1 MTTTLITPAPGPAAS
16 PRRSKRAS
24 QGPVGGRGG
33 GDAWKLVLP
42 CLLPVMLFSVY
53 PLLRGIYLGFT
64 DAEAGLNATT
74 TFTGLENY
82 RNLRGY
88 DLFWDSFRIGLIWTV
103 SVTTLQFFL
112 SLALAL
118 LLNLDLKLRWLAR
131 TLALVPWAIPPVI
144 VAIMWRLM
152 LHPRSGAVNKVLR
165 ELGFAGDTN
174 WLGDFKYALPAAI
187 LVGVWSGMP
196 QTTITLLAGLQSVPE
211 ELNEAAAI
219 DGAGVGAALLPRHAP
234 GAAPDHPRH
243 HHARPDQQL
252 QLVRPRLHADRRRP
266 GRQDDAALA
275 VRLQRGVP
283 VRALG
288 LRRGDGQRDGDRR
301 RHVPRPLPLGRRP
314 TRSGSSMITGRHR
327 RVTRPLQYLALGAF
341 MVFLA
346 FPVVYLLITALKP
359 QSELLDPEP
368 SFLPKE
374 FEWSNFTEAIDKT
387 RFWTTARNSAV
398 VATVTM
404 TVTIVL
410 AMPAAYAL
418 ARFRTKLRG
427 LATGWILLSQVFP
440 FILIIIPLFMVLRD
454 LELIDTLIG
463 LVAVYTVWSLPFA
476 LWMLRGYIAGIP
488 ADLEEAGAMDGASRF
503 TVLRKIIL
511 PLLAPGLVATALFT
525 FISSWNEFF
534 FALVLIQSP
543 ERETLPL
550 TLANFVGAEGQVAL
564 GELAAASLLAAIPSL
579 AFFAVIQRR
588 LTSGLLSGAVKG

>member
-1 MTTTLITPAPGPAAS
+1 MTTTLITPTPGPAAS

-219 DGAGVGAALLPRHAP
+219 DGAGSVRRFFHVTLPALRPIILAITTLDLINNFNSFALVYTLTAGGPGGKTMLPSLFVYNEAFQFGHWGYAAAMGNVMVIVVGTF
-234 GAAPDHPRH
+234 
-243 HHARPDQQL
+243 
-252 QLVRPRLHADRRRP
+252 LVIYLWAGGRP
-266 GRQDDAALA
+266 GR
-275 VRLQRGVP
+275 
-283 VRALG
+283 
-288 LRRGDGQRDGDRR
+288 
-301 RHVPRPLPLGRRP
+301 
-314 TRSGSSMITGRHR
+314 
-327 RVTRPLQYLALGAF
+327 
-341 MVFLA
+341 
-346 FPVVYLLITALKP
+346 
-359 QSELLDPEP
+359 
-368 SFLPKE
+368 
-374 FEWSNFTEAIDKT
+374 
-387 RFWTTARNSAV
+387 
-398 VATVTM
+398 
-404 TVTIVL
+404 
-410 AMPAAYAL
+410 
-418 ARFRTKLRG
+418 
-427 LATGWILLSQVFP
+427 
-440 FILIIIPLFMVLRD
+440 
-454 LELIDTLIG
+454 
-463 LVAVYTVWSLPFA
+463 
-476 LWMLRGYIAGIP
+476 
-488 ADLEEAGAMDGASRF
+488 
-503 TVLRKIIL
+503 
-511 PLLAPGLVATALFT
+511 
-525 FISSWNEFF
+525 
-534 FALVLIQSP
+534 
-543 ERETLPL
+543 
-550 TLANFVGAEGQVAL
+550 
-564 GELAAASLLAAIPSL
+564 AAA
-579 AFFAVIQRR
+579 
-588 LTSGLLSGAVKG
+588 